1 MQKPAVLALAFLII
15 LGRVP
20 AFFRAMENRQ
30 TARYWFLGFVI
41 ALSIG
46 CWIRYF
52 LILNTN

>member
-30 TARYWFLGFVI
+30 TARYWFLGFAI
-41 ALSIG
+41 ALLIG